1 MSEWRC
7 VACGQASCRGGEFC
21 AAWTARSTSL
31 AGSGAF
37 LGRTPKPELMP
48 KVRSTGMTRRMDGRR
63 EMQYTDGRQTWWAVA
78 REAA

>member
-7 VACGQASCRGGEFC
+7 VCGQATCHGGEFC
-21 AAWTARSTSL
+21 AVWLARRTPSQ

-37 LGRTPKPELMP
+37 LGREPKPERVP
-48 KVRSTGMTRRMDGRR
+48 KVRSTGQERSMDGRR

>member
-21 AAWTARSTSL
+21 AAWAARMAAPVS
-31 AGSGAF
+31 SGAG
-37 LGRTPKPELMP
+37 LRQPKPERMP
-48 KVRSTGMTRRMDGRR
+48 TVRSTGAVRRMDGRR

-78 REAA
+78 REVV

>member
-21 AAWTARSTSL
+21 AAWMARTASQV
-31 AGSGAF
+31 GSGASP
-37 LGRTPKPELMP
+37 RTPKPEQTP
-48 KVRSTGMTRRMDGRR
+48 KVRSTGQTRRMDGRR